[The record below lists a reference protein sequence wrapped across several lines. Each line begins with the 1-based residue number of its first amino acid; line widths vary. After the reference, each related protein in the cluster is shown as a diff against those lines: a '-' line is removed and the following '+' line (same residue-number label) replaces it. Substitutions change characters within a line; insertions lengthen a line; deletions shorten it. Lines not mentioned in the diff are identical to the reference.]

1 MANDSGPQQRQSA
14 LAFWKSYFAKFRR
27 RMEDHERSET
37 TATPLPFPDRR
48 RARLPR
54 KSLVR

>member
-14 LAFWKSYFAKFRR
+14 LAFWKSYFA
-27 RMEDHERSET
+27 
-37 TATPLPFPDRR
+37 TPPPFPDRR
-48 RARLPR
+48 RACLQR